1 MHNSWILIGNLLS
14 GKYKLLLLRDVIEL
28 LVTSYT
34 TEIAEVLIKKK
45 VITYS
50 TQISNTGRLASVT
63 TQMDDQV
70 LTSGMKP

>member
-14 GKYKLLLLRDVIEL
+14 GKYKLLLLRDVKEL

-45 VITYS
+45 SHYIL
-50 TQISNTGRLASVT
+50 NTDFKYRTPGICDNS
-63 TQMDDQV
+63 D
-70 LTSGMKP
+70 G